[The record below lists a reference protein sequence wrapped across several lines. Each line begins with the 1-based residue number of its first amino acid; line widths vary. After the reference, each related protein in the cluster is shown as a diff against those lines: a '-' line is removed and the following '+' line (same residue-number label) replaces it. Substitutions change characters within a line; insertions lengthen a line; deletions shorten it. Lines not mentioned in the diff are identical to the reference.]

1 MATADE
7 LDWDD
12 LRYFLSAA
20 RKKTLAGAARSLGVE
35 HTTIGRRLSALE
47 RRLGAVLFHRGPE
60 GLTLTELGQQI
71 APLVEDVERTVVRV
85 RELVATRAARVRL
98 AVPSGFTPLFA
109 SRLAELAREHPGLSL
124 EIVSG
129 SALVDLGRQQ
139 ADLAIRSGA
148 ITDHALVV
156 RKLCESGFSL
166 YASPAYL
173 ARHPGRFDP
182 EDLTGHELIGYDPS
196 LAALPA
202 ATWLEQRAAS
212 ATVVLRSRE
221 MTDMLAAA
229 SSGAGLAVLPCMLAD
244 PDPTLCRLT
253 PGIVASRTLSL
264 VYRREER
271 LSEHV
276 RAVARFVVSVVAA
289 HAERIRGVTP
299 AGAGHA

>member
-1 MATADE
+1 
-7 LDWDD
+7 
-12 LRYFLSAA
+12 
-20 RKKTLAGAARSLGVE
+20 
-35 HTTIGRRLSALE
+35 
-47 RRLGAVLFHRGPE
+47 
-60 GLTLTELGQQI
+60 
-71 APLVEDVERTVVRV
+71 V

-109 SRLAELAREHPGLSL
+109 SRLAELGNDHPGLAL

-129 SALVDLGRQQ
+129 SALVDLGKQQ
-139 ADLAIRSGA
+139 ADLAIRSGPV
-148 ITDHALVV
+148 TDDALVV

-173 ARHPGRFDP
+173 ARHPGPIDL
-182 EDLTGHELIGYDPS
+182 EDLRGHELIGYDPS

-202 ATWLEQRAAS
+202 ATWLERRAPN

-244 PDPTLCRLT
+244 SEPTLRRIT
-253 PGIVASRTLSL
+253 PELVATRTLSL
-264 VYRREER
+264 VYRSEVR

-276 RAVARFVVSVVAA
+276 RAVARFVVSVMAE
-289 HAERIRGVTP
+289 HAERIRGV
-299 AGAGHA
+299 